1 MKNKTKGED
10 ASNTAFTAVL
20 DFFRE
25 LNVDNDALNS
35 VRSQFKRMTFSAA
48 DVLLGQGDE
57 QRYGY
62 FILSGILSASYY
74 SDVGDERSK
83 EYYFSGELSFLYAA
97 WLTNTPANYQIE
109 ALNNA
114 EVVRVPL
121 RLLNL
126 PQWQCAKVELLQQQL
141 LYKEAK
147 EAFLL
152 LNNPEERYLHL
163 CQHSPQWINNL
174 NNIQLAAYI
183 GISPI
188 SLSRIKARMKTRLL
202 T

>member
-1 MKNKTKGED
+1 MSDNPLLSLGDSYEVLINKLKTQLAGIYPQQLV
-10 ASNTAFTAVL
+10 ARNT
-20 DFFRE
+20 
-25 LNVDNDALNS
+25 
-35 VRSQFKRMTFSAA
+35 
-48 DVLLGQGDE
+48 VLLPQGDV

-62 FILSGILSASYY
+62 LIMEGVLGAIH
-74 SDVGDERSK
+74 DDIDGGQKCK
-83 EYYFSGELSFLYAA
+83 EFYFKNEFALLFANWMTS
-97 WLTNTPANYQIE
+97 TPAFYQLKVINE
-109 ALNNA
+109 AN
-114 EVVRVPL
+114 VIKVPL
-121 RLLNL
+121 TLFEQAQYQLI
-126 PQWQCAKVELLQQQL
+126 KQQL
-141 LYKEAK
+141 IAQQLIFKEAK